1 MFRIAR
7 DAQQG
12 DGAENPYWWCDPNQ
26 VARDCLQKCI
36 FVRFYFLCVLFWY
49 LQESML
55 IFSGGIW
62 LLSCTSHKGLV
73 CKQRI
78 LNVTK
83 NIVPIN
89 GQQQT
94 RLGPEFT
101 KKLSK
106 VWLFIGC
113 AQSDQKVLKTFP
125 ISRYAGHLINFIQEG
140 TKVSSV
146 LRLYPLG
153 GTNQIPTF
161 LGSWKIM
168 SSWT

>member
-1 MFRIAR
+1 MYFCEIFFLM
-7 DAQQG
+7 
-12 DGAENPYWWCDPNQ
+12 
-26 VARDCLQKCI
+26 CL
-36 FVRFYFLCVLFWY
+36 LLFWY
-49 LQESML
+49 LQESIL

-62 LLSCTSHKGLV
+62 LLSCTSHQGLV

-78 LNVTK
+78 LNVMK

-153 GTNQIPTF
+153 GTNQIP
-161 LGSWKIM
+161 SHIKV
-168 SSWT
+168 